1 MNKAQRKET
10 AKKLKEQNHEGKTVI
25 ITGANSGIG
34 YQMARWMASGG
45 ARVIMACRNEKKA
58 AVAAEKIHSNKADA
72 GLHIMHLD
80 LASLESVRKFAGEF
94 RKTYDKLDLLVNN
107 AGVMATPHRKTSD
120 GFEWQFGINH
130 LGHFALTGYLLE
142 LLNKT
147 GGSRVV
153 TVTSIAHFKGQLHF
167 DDLSGESWYSRM
179 KAYRQSKLANLLFAY
194 ELQKRLKRSG
204 SGTISVAAH
213 PGLSSTNIVWLPF
226 PLTLLKELV
235 LMSAAKGSLPVLMAA
250 TGESIK
256 GGEYIGPA
264 GIKQSYGY
272 PAVLRSSAES
282 YNEDLRE
289 KLWEVSEQ
297 MTGISYLQDSEG

>member
-1 MNKAQRKET
+1 MEKWTAENIPRQNSRK
-10 AKKLKEQNHEGKTVI
+10 VI

-34 YQMARWMASGG
+34 FEMARMFALKG
-45 ARVIMACRNEKKA
+45 AGVIMACRNSDKA
-58 AVAAEKIHSNKADA
+58 ALAEEKIRRSYPDAD
-72 GLHIMHLD
+72 ISVMHLD
-80 LASLESVRKFAGEF
+80 LSSLESVSSFAAGY
-94 RKTYDKLDLLVNN
+94 KKQYTGLDILINN
-107 AGVMATPHRKTSD
+107 AGVMATPYRQTAD

-130 LGHFALTGYLLE
+130 LGHFALTGHLLD
-142 LLNKT
+142 LLIKT
-147 GGSRVV
+147 GDSRVV
-153 TVTSIAHFKGQLHF
+153 TVTSIAHFKGKLHF
-167 DDLSGESWYSRM
+167 DDLSGESWYRRM

-204 SGTISVAAH
+204 SDTISVAAH

-235 LMSAAKGSLPVLMAA
+235 LMSAAKGALPVLMAA
-250 TGESIK
+250 AGESIR

-272 PAVLRSSAES
+272 PAVLRSLADS
-282 YNEDLRE
+282 YNEDLWV

-297 MTGISYLQDSEG
+297 MTGVRYPD

>member
-1 MNKAQRKET
+1 MNKVLRKAE
-10 AKKLKEQNHEGKTVI
+10 AKRLNKQYHKGKTVI

-34 YQMARWMASGG
+34 YEVARWMATGG
-45 ARVIMACRNEKKA
+45 ARVIMACRNKKKA
-58 AVAAEKIHSNKADA
+58 AVAAEKIHRIKADA
-72 GLHIMHLD
+72 DLHIMHLD
-80 LASLESVRKFAGEF
+80 LASLESVKNFSQEF
-94 RKTYDKLDLLVNN
+94 RKEYPRLDVLVNN
-107 AGVMATPHRKTSD
+107 AGVMATPYRKTSD

-130 LGHFALTGYLLE
+130 LGHFALTGHLLD
-142 LLNKT
+142 LLIKT

-167 DDLSGESWYSRM
+167 DDLSGESWYGRM
-179 KAYRQSKLANLLFAY
+179 KAYRQSKFANLLFAY
-194 ELQKRLKRSG
+194 ELQKRLKRAG
-204 SGTISVAAH
+204 SDTISVAAH

-235 LMSAAKGSLPVLMAA
+235 LMSAAKGALPVLMAA
-250 TGESIK
+250 AGESIR

-272 PAVLRSSAES
+272 PVVLRSSADS
-282 YNEDLRE
+282 YKEDLGL

-297 MTGISYLQDSEG
+297 MTGIVYPD